1 MALDAS
7 QKTGNN
13 SGKAERHKAN
23 NLMKDELR
31 IEPMPGRLRI

>member
-13 SGKAERHKAN
+13 SSKAVRHEAN

-31 IEPMPGRLRI
+31 IGRMLRRLMI